1 MKNYQGFFSRN
12 MGHSQELHT
21 GHGEKLVNAAV
32 ALSKIKVCLIRR
44 QRIPS
49 LLKNCYR

>member
-1 MKNYQGFFSRN
+1 MD
-12 MGHSQELHT
+12 HSQELHI
-21 GHGEKLVNAAV
+21 GYGEKLVNAAV
-32 ALSKIKVCLIRR
+32 ALSKIKVCLIQR